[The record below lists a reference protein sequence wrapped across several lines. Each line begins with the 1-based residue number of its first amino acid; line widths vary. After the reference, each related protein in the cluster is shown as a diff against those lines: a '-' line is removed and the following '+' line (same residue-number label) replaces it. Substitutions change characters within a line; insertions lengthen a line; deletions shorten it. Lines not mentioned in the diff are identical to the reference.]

1 MNYPIPTSH
10 QEIFA
15 LKKQPIDAELVAAA
29 IAGVVH
35 IARTEGKSLSDLK
48 SEVLADDRILD
59 QQLRWWL
66 SEAIAQAWEDVNSIR
81 PEPL

>member
-15 LKKQPIDAELVAAA
+15 LKEQPVDAELVAAA

-35 IARTEGKSLSDLK
+35 IARSEGKSLSDLTA
-48 SEVLADDRILD
+48 EVMADDRLLD

-66 SEAIAQAWEDVNSIR
+66 SSAIAQAWEDINSSSPR
-81 PEPL
+81 P